1 MEDILYSW
9 KFESKKERGSLWYVI
24 ALSIVIGLVIW
35 GFFTAQYGMSFII
48 LLVAGVTYFVENNLE
63 DEIKV
68 ILTPLGIKVA
78 ESFFD
83 YPKIESFSLI
93 YEKENAVLL
102 RLKINKKGIRVFDL
116 EIDNQIALKLKEIL
130 PTFVSE
136 DEKGELSFTEKMT
149 RLLKL

>member
-1 MEDILYSW
+1 MQDILYSW
-9 KFESKKERGSLWYVI
+9 KFESKKERWSLWYVI

-35 GFFTAQYGMSFII
+35 GFFTTQYGMSFIV

-63 DEIKV
+63 DEIEV
-68 ILTPLGIKVA
+68 TLTPLWIKIS
-78 ESFFD
+78 ENFFD

-116 EIDNQIALKLKEIL
+116 EVNNDIALKLKEIL
-130 PTFVSE
+130 PAFVQE
-136 DEKGELSFTEKMT
+136 DEKGELSFIEKIT

>member
-1 MEDILYSW
+1 MQDILYSW
-9 KFESKKERGSLWYVI
+9 KFESKKERWSLWYVI
-24 ALSIVIGLVIW
+24 ALSVVIGLVIW
-35 GFFTAQYGMSFII
+35 GFFTTQYGMSFIV

-63 DEIKV
+63 DEIEV
-68 ILTPLGIKVA
+68 TLTPLWIKIS
-78 ESFFD
+78 ENFFD

-116 EIDNQIALKLKEIL
+116 EVNNDIALKLKEIL
-130 PTFVSE
+130 PAFVQE
-136 DEKGELSFTEKMT
+136 DEKGELSFIEKIT